1 MARPLV
7 NKILPSVIFLKKKK
21 NKKIVRQNQANK
33 IKCPTFSR
41 IEADAWKI
49 SSFHL
54 SPMSLPKDSIPT
66 DFSSICRLTATFF
79 RPIAGILTD
88 CFL

>member
-7 NKILPSVIFLKKKK
+7 NKILPSVIFLKKK

-54 SPMSLPKDSIPT
+54 SPMSLPKDSY
-66 DFSSICRLTATFF
+66 RLQFNLYIDSHIFQAYCWYF
-79 RPIAGILTD
+79 D
-88 CFL
+88 